1 MKAGSLF
8 IVGVGPGDPE
18 LLTLKAVRV
27 LQESSHVF
35 VPVSKLTRETWL
47 RDVVVCYAQPDCTVH
62 EVSFSVAPDCQS
74 RTDHWQQTAT
84 DIAELLRGGAD
95 VALVTLGDPQLYSTS
110 LYLIRALQLVA
121 PELKVNIVP
130 GVSSVSHAAAL
141 TGFALGEGTQ
151 PVTILPSVTAL
162 DTVRSALKSG
172 GTLVLMKIGKHL
184 PDLIEL
190 LDEYQLLDD
199 AVFIAR
205 AGLLGQHIE
214 TDLRQL
220 RGAAADTGN
229 LAVILIHTE
238 GVS

>member
-1 MKAGSLF
+1 MTPGRLF

-35 VPVSKLTRETWL
+35 VPVSRLTKETWL
-47 RDVVVCYAQPDCTVH
+47 RDVVASHAQPECSVH
-62 EVSFSVAPDCQS
+62 EVSFSVAADRQE
-74 RTDHWQQTAT
+74 RTAHWQQTAAT
-84 DIAELLRGGAD
+84 LTEILQGGNDIAF
-95 VALVTLGDPQLYSTS
+95 VTLGDPQLYSTS
-110 LYLIRALQLVA
+110 LYLLRALHQDYPDVQV
-121 PELKVNIVP
+121 EVVP

-141 TGFALGEGTQ
+141 TGFALGEGNM

-162 DTVRSALKSG
+162 DNVRSALKAG

-184 PDLIEL
+184 QALIDL
-190 LDEYQLLDD
+190 LDEYQLLDE

-205 AGLLGQHIE
+205 AGLPGQHIE

-220 RGAAADTGN
+220 CGAAAETGN

>member
-1 MKAGSLF
+1 MTPGKLF

-27 LQESSHVF
+27 LRESPHVF
-35 VPVSKLTRETWL
+35 VPVSRLTKETWL
-47 RDVVVCYAQPDCTVH
+47 RDVVACHGGAECCVH
-62 EVSFSVAPDCQS
+62 EVSFSVAADRQA
-74 RTDHWQQTAT
+74 RTDHWQQTASGIV
-84 DIAELLRGGAD
+84 DLLRGGHD
-95 VALVTLGDPQLYSTS
+95 VAFVTLGDPQLYSTS
-110 LYLIRALQLVA
+110 LYLIRALRKQFPGVLL
-121 PELKVNIVP
+121 EIVP

-141 TGFALGEGTQ
+141 TRFALGEGHL

-162 DTVRSALKSG
+162 DNVRSALKAG

-184 PDLIEL
+184 QAIIDL
-190 LDEYQLLDD
+190 LDDYKLLDD

-205 AGLLGQHIE
+205 AGLPGQHVE

-220 RGAAADTGN
+220 RGAAAETGN